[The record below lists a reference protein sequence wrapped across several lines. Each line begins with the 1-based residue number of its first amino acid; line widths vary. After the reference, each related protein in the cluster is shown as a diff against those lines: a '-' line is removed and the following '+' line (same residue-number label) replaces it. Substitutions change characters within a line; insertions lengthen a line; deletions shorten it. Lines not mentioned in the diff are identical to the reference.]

1 LTLLLGENSRL
12 STQSPI
18 IITYLQACARATSSA
33 NVVARIVMSSSKDR
47 LSSRALFDQVEKEI
61 AGARERADIALGNNA
76 RRSRPFRQGCDLT

>member
-1 LTLLLGENSRL
+1 
-12 STQSPI
+12 
-18 IITYLQACARATSSA
+18 
-33 NVVARIVMSSSKDR
+33 MSSSKDR